1 MAVTTV
7 ALLATMMTTKATM
20 RMSRRSGADDG
31 RNVLLADHGAAALPK
46 SCSGEHF
53 EEIELVG
60 FCLGERRTLLADPG
74 AAAQAG
80 FPENREAAEK
90 AALPARRACS
100 VTPDTETF
108 AGAQLCRRGAHPQ

>member
-1 MAVTTV
+1 MASPSDSKHDATEATMAVTTV

-31 RNVLLADHGAAALPK
+31 RNVLLAD
-46 SCSGEHF
+46 
-53 EEIELVG
+53 
-60 FCLGERRTLLADPG
+60 PG

-90 AALPARRACS
+90 LLRRA
-100 VTPDTETF
+100 F
-108 AGAQLCRRGAHPQ
+108 